1 MSGEEREALLRA
13 VVLGERSLD
22 DPEVVAAAAQDAAF
36 AAELES
42 MHSVV
47 ESLEAAGVLR
57 EVEREARRTP
67 PGPRA
72 SPSSSPAPSRR
83 WLVLAALAAAA
94 ALAVLVWRPWRP
106 SADADPYLGGDHVRI
121 VYPVD
126 GVASGYE
133 RFAWELPSG
142 LSRVR
147 VTVFDAASGE
157 ERDKEFTTGLEWR
170 PAPERHALWPD
181 AIELEVQ
188 PIDDS
193 DWPVGRPDRRRTLR
207 APR

>member
-42 MHSVV
+42 MHLVV
-47 ESLEAAGVLR
+47 DSLEAAAVLR
-57 EVEREARRTP
+57 EVKREMRRAAPALAP
-67 PGPRA
+67 PATAAPT
-72 SPSSSPAPSRR
+72 PSRR
-83 WLVLAALAAAA
+83 GLVLAALAAAA
-94 ALAVLVWRPWRP
+94 ALAVLVWKPWRR
-106 SADADPYLGGDHVRI
+106 SADADPYLGGDRVRI
-121 VYPVD
+121 VYPAD
-126 GVASGYE
+126 GAATGYE

-147 VTVFDAASGE
+147 VTVFDAESGAQ
-157 ERDKEFTTGLEWR
+157 RDQEFTSELEWR
-170 PAPERHALWPD
+170 PAPERHVLWPK

-193 DWPVGRPDRRRTLR
+193 DWPVGRPDRVSTSR